1 MASDKTKILIKLT
14 VEEKEGI
21 AKRMQSL
28 GMRNMSAYIR
38 KMALNGYVINL
49 DMSDFKEILRLLKI
63 NSNNLNQYTKRANE
77 TGSVYQED
85 INELLESQRNLVKM
99 MGRML
104 EYFSKIE

>member
-1 MASDKTKILIKLT
+1 MASDKTKILIKLM

-21 AKRMQSL
+21 AKRMQSV

-63 NSNNLNQYTKRANE
+63 YSNNLNQYTKRANE

-104 EYFSKIE
+104 EYLSQIE

>member
-21 AKRMQSL
+21 AKRMQSV

-104 EYFSKIE
+104 EYLSQIE